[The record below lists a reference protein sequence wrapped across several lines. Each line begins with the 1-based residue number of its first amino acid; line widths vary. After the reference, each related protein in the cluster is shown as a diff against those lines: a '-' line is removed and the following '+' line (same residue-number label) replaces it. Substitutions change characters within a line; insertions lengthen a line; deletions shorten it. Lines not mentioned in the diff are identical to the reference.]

1 MRISVTVA
9 LIIANIAAFLLQ
21 VAIPPFTLA
30 FSLTPAAAI
39 TGSYWQFF
47 TYMFLHGDPIHLFI
61 NMFVLMVFGPR
72 VETQLGTRGYI
83 VLYVLAG
90 LGSAF
95 LHIFLTGPSMVIML
109 GASGAVFGVLTA
121 YGFLYP
127 KNWIIMFP
135 GIPMPA
141 IAAVFVFAGL
151 EFVLGVFSLEPGVA
165 NFGHLGG
172 IITGIAFMLF
182 YKYAGKRSKAS
193 AFGGDFEFF
202 WE

>member
-1 MRISVTVA
+1 MRVSVTVS
-9 LIIANIAAFLLQ
+9 LIIANIAVFILQ
-21 VAIPPFTLA
+21 LMLPSFTSLFA
-30 FSLTPAAAI
+30 LTPADAL

-47 TYMFLHGDPIHLFI
+47 TYMFLHGDPMHIFI
-61 NMFVLMVFGPR
+61 NMFVLMVFGPK
-72 VETQLGTRGYI
+72 VEAQLGQRAYI
-83 VLYVLAG
+83 LLFLLSG

-95 LHIFLTGPSMVIML
+95 LHMFLTGPSTIIML

-121 YGFLYP
+121 YGFLFP
-127 KNWIIMFP
+127 KSWIIMFP

-151 EFVLGVFSLEPGVA
+151 ELALGMFALEPGVA

-172 IITGIAFMLF
+172 IITGVLFMVG
-182 YKYAGKRSKAS
+182 YKYWKRKARS
-193 AFGGDFEFF
+193 GALGDFEFF